1 MTLDNTRVKKW
12 NDLANAFLRQ
22 YKLNIDIYPDRTSL
36 MVMEKGNKETV
47 REYTHRWKNKAMHVQ
62 LLLLKKEVILF
73 ANTFKSPY
81 YEYLMGSSA

>member
-1 MTLDNTRVKKW
+1 
-12 NDLANAFLRQ
+12 
-22 YKLNIDIYPDRTSL
+22 

-73 ANTFKSPY
+73 ANTFKSLY